1 MSKNTPSQGVERR
14 EIMSVGAYKII
25 ELVGTSAVSW
35 EDAAKN
41 AVETASK
48 SLRDLRV
55 AEVTKLDMKIDGG
68 KVTAYRAR
76 LNLSFKYEVT
86 Q

>member
-1 MSKNTPSQGVERR
+1 MAKNSSR
-14 EIMSVGAYKII
+14 SVYRVT
-25 ELVGTSAVSW
+25 ELVGTSDKSW

-48 SLRDLRV
+48 TLNNLRV
-55 AEVTKLDMKIDGG
+55 AEITKLDMKVEKG
-68 KVTAYRAR
+68 KVVAFRAR
-76 LNLSFKYEVT
+76 VALSFKYE